1 LHECVTLV
9 GRVRDEDGA
18 PLPGVRVQAN
28 VGSGLVRYAA
38 DHTPLTSATTDA
50 EGVFHLPC
58 SAPGALRLLFFREG
72 YYARR
77 LHPVALGMPLS
88 VELERSGF
96 VTGRV
101 AEPALLAGGKV
112 YLLYAVPASY
122 APSAD
127 VAADGTF
134 RIAITQ
140 RGPFRVVAYGRDET
154 GVMGP

>member
-1 LHECVTLV
+1 
-9 GRVRDEDGA
+9 
-18 PLPGVRVQAN
+18 
-28 VGSGLVRYAA
+28 
-38 DHTPLTSATTDA
+38 
-50 EGVFHLPC
+50 
-58 SAPGALRLLFFREG
+58 
-72 YYARR
+72 
-77 LHPVALGMPLS
+77 GMPLS

-154 GVMGP
+154 GVMGPALTGPAQDVVLGSATGDEPAATPR